1 MSKNKEKKPKVKNR
15 QKQRQQLLFLCQ
27 FSILLAIEI
36 IVCFTPLGTL
46 PSLGMLSATLSHV
59 PVIITAVILG
69 TKAGALMG
77 FAFGACSFICWAFV
91 GRGALSF
98 IYSPL
103 YSLGEYQGNF
113 GSLLI
118 CFVPRI
124 LIGVVTALVFK
135 GLMKVIKNEFASA
148 AIAGVCGTLTN
159 TILVLLGIYIFFG
172 NEYYVLASDGSQTLL
187 ALLGITVLTNGLPEA
202 VIGGIAA
209 SAIAVPVKR
218 AVGKRYLKMPSNKET
233 TQIEE

>member
-1 MSKNKEKKPKVKNR
+1 MSKTRNNR
-15 QKQRQQLLFLCQ
+15 KQILFLCQ

-69 TKAGALMG
+69 MKSGALMG
-77 FAFGACSFICWAFV
+77 LAFGMCSFIYWTFVAPGAF
-91 GRGALSF
+91 SF
-98 IYSPL
+98 L
-103 YSLGEYQGNF
+103 YTPFYTLGEYSGNF

-124 LIGVVTALVFK
+124 LIGVVTVLVMK
-135 GLMKVIKNEFASA
+135 GLMKLFKNEFVA
-148 AIAGVCGTLTN
+148 AAVAGVAGTLTN
-159 TILVLLGIYIFFG
+159 TLLVLGGIYIFFG
-172 NEYYVLASDGSQTLL
+172 SEYYAMAVTDSSQTLL
-187 ALLGITVLTNGLPEA
+187 AFLGMVILTNGLPEA

-209 SAIAVPVKR
+209 SAIAVPVKK
-218 AVGKRYLKMPSNKET
+218 AVSKYM
-233 TQIEE
+233 

>member
-1 MSKNKEKKPKVKNR
+1 MSTTKKTKR
-15 QKQRQQLLFLCQ
+15 EQILFLCQ

-69 TKAGALMG
+69 MKAGALMG
-77 FAFGACSFICWAFV
+77 FAFGACSFIYWTFVAPGAF
-91 GRGALSF
+91 SF
-98 IYSPL
+98 IYTPF
-103 YSLGEYQGNF
+103 YTLGEYQGNF

-124 LIGVVTALVFK
+124 LIGVVTVLVMK
-135 GLMKVIKNEFASA
+135 GLMKLIKNEFAAA

-159 TILVLLGIYIFFG
+159 TLLVLLGIYVFFG
-172 NEYYVLASDGSQTLL
+172 NEYYALASDGSRTLL
-187 ALLGITVLTNGLPEA
+187 AFLGVVVLTNGLPEA
-202 VIGGIAA
+202 VIGGVAA

-218 AVGKRYLKMPSNKET
+218 AVGKRYLKVPAKPQEQKDTEN
-233 TQIEE
+233 Q